1 MQVQE
6 EERVKTVI
14 TYARSTLGKAKDTRV
29 HVNNSFRVKNVMVYL
44 GGLKFV
50 VIIDHKP
57 FTNIRVV
64 TNITYTR
71 TWATVRGERWS
82 KCAVSKKSEKWKCR
96 RSFKMT
102 KQWHQHYK

>member
-1 MQVQE
+1 MQVQ
-6 EERVKTVI
+6 ERVKTVI
-14 TYARSTLGKAKDTRV
+14 TYARSTLCKAKDTRV
-29 HVNNSFRVKNVMVYL
+29 HANNSFRVKNVMVYL

-64 TNITYTR
+64 TNITYTM

-82 KCAVSKKSEKWKCR
+82 KICSIEKE
-96 RSFKMT
+96 
-102 KQWHQHYK
+102 